1 MYINITYNNM
11 DKILRMKNVKGENP
25 LKQEIKTIQG
35 RKRWT
40 KLLSCSKKNKNGHSI
55 C

>member
-1 MYINITYNNM
+1 
-11 DKILRMKNVKGENP
+11 MKNVKGENP

-40 KLLSCSKKNKNGHSI
+40 KLLSCSKKKKTVI
-55 C
+55 QYVDLLLYTWIITIYRRE